1 MMSKSLSFSLL
12 LVSTAFIFSCG
23 NTNNQTISETVD
35 STAVE
40 KKDTSTVDEYTQ
52 FKYDMVISNIP
63 FPFEMM
69 DKLKSSAIG
78 FNQKAMNAVG
88 NISKYNQFNAKAFNL
103 GVYGADLAYSVTY
116 EQFQQIG
123 SYIKNTKT
131 LAEDLSIPLAFN
143 QEMMDKYNKYK
154 DNKDSL
160 AKVVYDSYSKV
171 DQTLKSNER
180 VAMAALVVTGSWLEG
195 LYLSTKTFVDEP
207 KSEINKALYA
217 TIWEQKL
224 HLENIIKLLEEFKSD
239 AYFATLIKEL
249 KEMQAEF
256 EGTVMDEKKLIE
268 LNKKAAKLRNRII
281 EGL

>member
-1 MMSKSLSFSLL
+1 
-12 LVSTAFIFSCG
+12 
-23 NTNNQTISETVD
+23 
-35 STAVE
+35 
-40 KKDTSTVDEYTQ
+40 
-52 FKYDMVISNIP
+52 
-63 FPFEMM
+63 
-69 DKLKSSAIG
+69 
-78 FNQKAMNAVG
+78 
-88 NISKYNQFNAKAFNL
+88 
-103 GVYGADLAYSVTY
+103 
-116 EQFQQIG
+116 
-123 SYIKNTKT
+123 
-131 LAEDLSIPLAFN
+131 
-143 QEMMDKYNKYK
+143 MDKYNKYK